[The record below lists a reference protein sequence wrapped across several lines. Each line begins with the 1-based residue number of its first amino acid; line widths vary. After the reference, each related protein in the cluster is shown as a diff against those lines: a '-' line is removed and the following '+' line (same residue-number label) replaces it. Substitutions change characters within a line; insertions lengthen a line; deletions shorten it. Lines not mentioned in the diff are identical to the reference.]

1 MYLEWE
7 QENSIQFSIL
17 FPLATI
23 QFLFVNIEEEL
34 YFTNEGIHLTM
45 KNNIKGEYGWPLK
58 MDRYY
63 LIFNTLILN
72 NIGN

>member
-45 KNNIKGEYGWPLK
+45 KNNIKGEYG
-58 MDRYY
+58 
-63 LIFNTLILN
+63 
-72 NIGN
+72 